1 MPYDNF
7 SKYNSNLKI
16 IQTQP
21 RVTPPPNGI
30 AMFKKKDRD
39 RKTVKDEPSDDESI
53 IELTDEVEIQPEETH
68 KAPSSKTGDLG
79 LPKADIDPSIGDDEN
94 IIVFEENE
102 KSSLEEDPFTEEDEI
117 DFFADDDEGIED
129 DEVIAM
135 PSELSPTFGED
146 GEEIDMLPGSEFE
159 REEGAEIKPG
169 TTSDNDDN
177 ETDDDII
184 EILEFDRHY
193 PDDDDVLEN
202 TGILDPSV
210 PEEEDFLEFSDDL
223 EEGPQEEVEMEDED
237 FLDLFDVDEE
247 SPEQKEEIRELSES
261 EEKAVEDEMRRFFDD
276 AFDDKSDIENDTE
289 LTVEGLSEL
298 DPNLDRTMAAA
309 ALSSGSDKLDR
320 PDSPIPHDPT
330 NKTEAAS
337 LPKDQSKKDERMQKV
352 SPAINTT
359 DAPVDSAEQI
369 DQAIERI
376 INEKFAG
383 RIEHIIYEIIEKAVK
398 REIDRLKESLLED
411 SPPEDS
417 SPEDDF

>member
-1 MPYDNF
+1 MVM
-7 SKYNSNLKI
+7 
-16 IQTQP
+16 T
-21 RVTPPPNGI
+21 
-30 AMFKKKDRD
+30 MFRKKDRD

-53 IELTDEVEIQPEETH
+53 IELTDEIKIQPEETH
-68 KAPSSKTGDLG
+68 KAPS
-79 LPKADIDPSIGDDEN
+79 PKIDDKNPPKVETDPSIGDDEN

-117 DFFADDDEGIED
+117 DFFAEDDEEVED

-146 GEEIDMLPGSEFE
+146 GEEIDMQLDSEFE

-169 TTSDNDDN
+169 TESDNDDN

-184 EILEFDRHY
+184 EIMEFDRHY
-193 PDDDDVLEN
+193 PDDDDVLED

-223 EEGPQEEVEMEDED
+223 EEGPQEAVEMEDED

-276 AFDDKSDIENDTE
+276 AFDDKSDIENDTAQP
-289 LTVEGLSEL
+289 VEGLTEL
-298 DPNLDRTMAAA
+298 DTNLDLTMAGA
-309 ALSSGSDKLDR
+309 ALSSGADKLDR
-320 PDSPIPHDPT
+320 PDSHLPQDPT
-330 NKTEAAS
+330 NKTKAAS
-337 LPKDQSKKDERMQKV
+337 LPKDQSEKVERMQKY
-352 SPAINTT
+352 SPAFNTT
-359 DAPVDSAEQI
+359 DSAVVSAEYI

-376 INEKFAG
+376 IDEKFAG

-411 SPPEDS
+411 S
-417 SPEDDF
+417 SPEDDL